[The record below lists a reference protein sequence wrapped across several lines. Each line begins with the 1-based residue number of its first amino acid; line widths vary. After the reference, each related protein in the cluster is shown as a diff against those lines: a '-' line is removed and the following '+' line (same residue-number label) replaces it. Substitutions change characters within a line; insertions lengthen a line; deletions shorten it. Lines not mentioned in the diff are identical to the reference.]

1 MKERQT
7 KTKIGLTIDAR
18 QATTRLW
25 SNGFACDPV
34 SAYRFYAAKRPH
46 GFGNPSDPLYLA
58 TRTTPLSNSNDQW
71 FLSPHMC
78 LTKIGITIR
87 GRKSWN
93 QTTPHQPLGNKKK
106 QLVQSLR
113 DSKQASADIM
123 QISVHKN
130 LQSITNYSS
139 MSLESQKLQNFERLL
154 SSKRPSVSSTLS
166 KHMHVS
172 KPAQCKPW
180 KKFGYAT
187 YCQWYHL

>member
-78 LTKIGITIR
+78 LTKIGITM
-87 GRKSWN
+87 KSVAEKAGIERRLTN
-93 QTTPHQPLGNKKK
+93 HLAIKKNSLYSRLGTAN
-106 QLVQSLR
+106 
-113 DSKQASADIM
+113 
-123 QISVHKN
+123 
-130 LQSITNYSS
+130 
-139 MSLESQKLQNFERLL
+139 RLL
-154 SSKRPSVSSTLS
+154 LI
-166 KHMHVS
+166 
-172 KPAQCKPW
+172 
-180 KKFGYAT
+180 
-187 YCQWYHL
+187 